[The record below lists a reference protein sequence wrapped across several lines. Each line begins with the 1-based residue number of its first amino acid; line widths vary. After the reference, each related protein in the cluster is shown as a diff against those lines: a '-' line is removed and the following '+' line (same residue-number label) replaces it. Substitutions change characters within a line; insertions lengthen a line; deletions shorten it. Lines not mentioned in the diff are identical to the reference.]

1 MESFNNESN
10 SYLSIMKETCKNKL
24 FELKTIEF
32 LLEYVFEIGKRLLN
46 FVSYQ
51 ECINKDNHH
60 YAWSQINYLEHS
72 MGILY
77 STLGDIEDN
86 DEEEA
91 VITGD
96 CEKKTDKEII
106 LNENTFMFDLKDV
119 DYSKIKIYENEN
131 DRFEF
136 NNSIVHIYDSLNEMY
151 SMLNNSQ
158 EVMKSNHIDI
168 HEMTDEIT
176 RHILHI
182 QIHIGLMYDLDL

>member
-1 MESFNNESN
+1 
-10 SYLSIMKETCKNKL
+10 
-24 FELKTIEF
+24 
-32 LLEYVFEIGKRLLN
+32 
-46 FVSYQ
+46 
-51 ECINKDNHH
+51 
-60 YAWSQINYLEHS
+60 

-91 VITGD
+91 ESAD
-96 CEKKTDKEII
+96 ECEEKTDEEII
-106 LNENTFMFDLKDV
+106 LNENTFMFDLRDV
-119 DYSKIKIYENEN
+119 DYSKIKIYEDEN

-136 NNSIVHIYDSLNEMY
+136 NNSIVHIYGSLNEMY

-168 HEMTDEIT
+168 HEMIDELM

-182 QIHIGLMYDLDL
+182 QNHVGLMYDLAL